1 MGRIYLDNNAT
12 TPVRPEVAEAL
23 ARMLKGCYG
32 NPSTLYCIGQEAHV
46 EMEHARDVMAEIL
59 GCDREEVIF
68 TSGGTESDNLAVFG
82 VARALKKKG
91 NHIIT
96 TKIEHH
102 AVLNPCKAL
111 EKEGWSVTYLPVDGY
126 GMVDP
131 ADVERAITDSTVLI
145 SVMHAN
151 NEVGT
156 IQPIAE
162 IGRLAKARKITFHTD
177 AVQSFGKLPVKVNDL
192 GVDLLS
198 ASSHKIYGPKG
209 VGLLYIRKG
218 TKIMPIMYGGH
229 QERSL
234 RPGTENVPG
243 VVGFGRA
250 AELMLAEGEAE
261 NARLMKMRDRLW
273 EGIKANVPHVMLN
286 GHPTKRLSGTLN
298 VIFEYVEG
306 ESIILSLDEFGI
318 CAASGSACTS
328 DALEPSHVL
337 SAMGVPVE
345 NTHGALR
352 FSLGR
357 ENTEEDVDK
366 VLEALPKVVEKLRS
380 FSPIYKDFLKG
391 AKA

>member
-46 EMEHARDVMAEIL
+46 EMEHARDVMADIL
-59 GCDREEVIF
+59 GCNREEVIF
-68 TSGGTESDNLAVFG
+68 TSGGTESDNLAIFG

-111 EKEGWSVTYLPVDGY
+111 EKDGWSVTYLPVDGY

-131 ADVERAITDSTVLI
+131 ADVERAITDATVLI

-162 IGRLAKARKITFHTD
+162 IGKIAKARKITFHTD
-177 AVQSFGKLPVKVNDL
+177 AVQSFGKLSVNVDML

-250 AELMLAEGEAE
+250 AELMAAEGEAE
-261 NARLMKMRDRLW
+261 DARLMKMRDRLW
-273 EGIKANVPHVMLN
+273 EGIKAKVPHVMLN
-286 GHPTKRLSGTLN
+286 GHPTQQAGGDAERDIRIRGRRIHNLKPGRIRHLRRVRLRM
-298 VIFEYVEG
+298 
-306 ESIILSLDEFGI
+306 
-318 CAASGSACTS
+318 
-328 DALEPSHVL
+328 H
-337 SAMGVPVE
+337 
-345 NTHGALR
+345 
-352 FSLGR
+352 LGR
-357 ENTEEDVDK
+357 
-366 VLEALPKVVEKLRS
+366 P
-380 FSPIYKDFLKG
+380 
-391 AKA
+391 